1 MQLILAS
8 GSPRRAEILTQ
19 GGFTFE
25 KRVSEADET
34 LPQGITPAAAVE
46 YLAKQKGRAVPRNAG
61 EIVLSA
67 DTVVALDGRILG
79 KPADRAAAVQ
89 MLRMLSGRTHS
100 VFTGVCLADGEREIL
115 FHEKTDV
122 TFFSLTD
129 AEIQNYIDSGEPMD
143 KAGAYGI
150 QGRGAL
156 FVEKIHGDYL
166 NVVGL
171 PLAKTAKQLKEVF
184 GI

>member
-1 MQLILAS
+1 MKLILAS
-8 GSPRRAEILTQ
+8 GSPRRAEILAQ
-19 GGFTFE
+19 GGFVFE

-34 LPQGITPAAAVE
+34 LPGGIAPAAAVE
-46 YLAKQKGRAVPRNAG
+46 YLAKQKGAAVPRNAG
-61 EIVLSA
+61 EVILSA
-67 DTVVALDGRILG
+67 DTVVALNNKILG
-79 KPADRAAAVQ
+79 KPADRTDAAQ
-89 MLRMLSGRTHS
+89 MLHMLSGRTHS
-100 VFTGVCLADGEREIL
+100 VFTGVYLTDGTREIL

-122 TFFSLTD
+122 TFFPLTD
-129 AEIQNYIDSGEPMD
+129 AEIQRYIDGGEPMD

-156 FVEKIHGDYL
+156 FVKEIHGDYL